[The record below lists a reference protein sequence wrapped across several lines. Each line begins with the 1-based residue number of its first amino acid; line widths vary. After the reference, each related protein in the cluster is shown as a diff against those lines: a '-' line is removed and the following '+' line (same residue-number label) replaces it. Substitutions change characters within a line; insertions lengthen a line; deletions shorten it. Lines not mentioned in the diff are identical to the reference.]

1 MELNNASRRQFKAK
15 NAESEY
21 NMIETYALTR
31 RFGTFTAV
39 SKVSLR
45 VPDGAI
51 LALLGPNGAGKTTTI
66 RMLSGLL
73 APTEGNAT
81 VAGYDIRREA
91 DAVRACVG
99 LVTDVPG
106 LFEQMKV
113 PAYLDF
119 FASIYGLPASERT
132 RRIDELLEF
141 FDLATH
147 RNEKMAGFSKGM
159 KQKVALARALIHEP
173 AILFSDEPTSGLD
186 PLAARSVRELIVGF
200 KRSNRSI
207 ILCTHDL
214 DEAERLADQVAIIR
228 QGHIVALDTPSS
240 LRKQATGETLVQ
252 IELVDA
258 CPLPLEALATID
270 GIHNPHLREKKA
282 TGSLSTVSQTP
293 GFILEY
299 QTPHPKIT
307 NPQMLSRLV
316 MAGAQIIT
324 VTCETRSLED
334 VYASAMGDG
343 GTSLADARQQAMGHG
358 GTSLADAQQQ
368 ALAHANQ
375 QNTVPSMILK
385 DN

>member
-1 MELNNASRRQFKAK
+1 
-15 NAESEY
+15 
-21 NMIETYALTR
+21 MIETYDLTR

-39 SKVSLR
+39 SQVSLR

-106 LFEQMKV
+106 LFEQMKA

-119 FASIYGLPASERT
+119 FANIYGLPSPERT

-141 FDLATH
+141 FDLTSH
-147 RNEKMAGFSKGM
+147 RNEKMVGFSKGM

-173 AILFSDEPTSGLD
+173 SILFLDEPTSGLD
-186 PLAARSVRELIVGF
+186 PLAARSVRELIVGL
-200 KRSNRSI
+200 KHSSRSI

-228 QGHIVALDTPSS
+228 KGKIVACDTPAL
-240 LRKQATGETLVQ
+240 LRERASGETYVRVEFAQ
-252 IELVDA
+252 T
-258 CPLPLEALATID
+258 CPLSLEAIQTINGLNEPLFRSSNAGRGQHD
-270 GIHNPHLREKKA
+270 WNGTHPSAMEN
-282 TGSLSTVSQTP
+282 V
-293 GFILEY
+293 LEY
-299 QTPHPKIT
+299 RTAQPRVV
-307 NPQMLSRLV
+307 NPQVLLQLIT
-316 MAGAQIIT
+316 AGAQVVSII
-324 VTCETRSLED
+324 CETPTLED
-334 VYASAMGDG
+334 VYASAMVTGPLQQ
-343 GTSLADARQQAMGHG
+343 TLEETPLNEAKISSLTQKER
-358 GTSLADAQQQ
+358 
-368 ALAHANQ
+368 
-375 QNTVPSMILK
+375 
-385 DN
+385 

>member
-1 MELNNASRRQFKAK
+1 
-15 NAESEY
+15 
-21 NMIETYALTR
+21 MIETYALTR

-39 SKVSLR
+39 SQVSLH

-73 APTEGNAT
+73 APTEGNAI

-106 LFEQMKV
+106 LFEQMKA

-119 FASIYGLPASERT
+119 FSSIYGLSPAERT
-132 RRIDELLEF
+132 RRVDELLEF
-141 FDLATH
+141 FDLTTH

-173 AILFSDEPTSGLD
+173 AILFLDEPTSGLD
-186 PLAARSVRELIVGF
+186 PLSARSVRELIVGF

-228 QGHIVALDTPSS
+228 HGQIVALDTPSR
-240 LRKQATGETLVQ
+240 LRKQATGETTVQ

-258 CPLPLEALATID
+258 CPLPLEALSVIE
-270 GIHNPHLREKKA
+270 GVHNPQLREKKA
-282 TGSLSTVSQTP
+282 TGSLSTVTQST

-299 QTPHPKIT
+299 QTPQPKIT
-307 NPQMLSRLV
+307 NPQILSQLI
-316 MAGAQIIT
+316 MAGAQIVT

-334 VYASAMGDG
+334 VYASAMEDV
-343 GTSLADARQQAMGHG
+343 GTSASDARQQAMEDKE
-358 GTSLADAQQQ
+358 TSLA
-368 ALAHANQ
+368 
-375 QNTVPSMILK
+375 NTRQLQGLERLHK
-385 DN
+385 L

>member
-1 MELNNASRRQFKAK
+1 
-15 NAESEY
+15 
-21 NMIETYALTR
+21 MIETHDLTR

-39 SKVSLR
+39 SQVSLY

-106 LFEQMKV
+106 LFEQMKA

-119 FASIYGLPASERT
+119 FGSIYGLPTAERA

-141 FDLATH
+141 FDLTTH
-147 RNEKMAGFSKGM
+147 RNQKMAGFSKGM

-173 AILFSDEPTSGLD
+173 AILFLDEPTSGLD
-186 PLAARSVRELIVGF
+186 PLGARSVRELIVGF

-214 DEAERLADQVAIIR
+214 DEAERLADQVAIIK
-228 QGHIVALDTPSS
+228 QGHIVALDTPSR
-240 LRKQATGETLVQ
+240 LRKQATGEALVQ
-252 IELVDA
+252 IEFVDT
-258 CPLPLEALATID
+258 CPLSLDELAAID
-270 GIHNPHLREKKA
+270 NVLNPQLREKKA
-282 TGSLSTVSQTP
+282 TGSLSTGTLST

-299 QTPHPKIT
+299 QTSQPKIT
-307 NPQMLSRLV
+307 NPQVLSRLI
-316 MAGAQIIT
+316 MADAQIVT

-343 GTSLADARQQAMGHG
+343 GTSLADVRQVDTQQPATGHI
-358 GTSLADAQQQ
+358 GTSLADVRQ
-368 ALAHANQ
+368 ADAR
-375 QNTVPSMILK
+375 
-385 DN
+385 

>member
-1 MELNNASRRQFKAK
+1 
-15 NAESEY
+15 
-21 NMIETYALTR
+21 MIEAFDLTR

-39 SKVSLR
+39 SQVSLR

-81 VAGYDIRREA
+81 VAGYDIRREP

-99 LVTDVPG
+99 LVTDAPG

-119 FASIYGLPASERT
+119 FGSIYGLPAAERT

-173 AILFSDEPTSGLD
+173 EILFLDEPTSGLD
-186 PLAARSVRELIVGF
+186 PLAARSVRELIVGL

-228 QGHIVALDTPSS
+228 QGRVVALDTPST
-240 LRKQATGETLVQ
+240 LRKQATSETLVL
-252 IELVDA
+252 IEFVGE
-258 CPLPLEALATID
+258 CPLPLEALAAMD
-270 GIHNPHLREKKA
+270 GVHNPLVKEKKA
-282 TGSLSTVSQTP
+282 TGSLSLVTRSP
-293 GFILEY
+293 AFMLEY
-299 QTPHPKIT
+299 QTPHPKIV
-307 NPQMLSRLV
+307 NPQVLSRLIT
-316 MAGAQIIT
+316 AGAQVVT

-334 VYASAMGDG
+334 VYASAMGDVG
-343 GTSLADARQQAMGHG
+343 ASLADARHDARLPI
-358 GTSLADAQQQ
+358 LADQEQPP
-368 ALAHANQ
+368 
-375 QNTVPSMILK
+375 VPSIASK